1 MKILMQ
7 LELFDGEDFINFD
20 IIDLNKDKKQ
30 LTAVVTNRGKLS
42 YSEFD
47 LFESK
52 YGYYIEYGPILTKIY
67 IDL

>member
-7 LELFDGEDFINFD
+7 LEFFDGEDFITFD
-20 IIDLNKDKKQ
+20 VIDLNKDKHQ

-67 IDL
+67 INL